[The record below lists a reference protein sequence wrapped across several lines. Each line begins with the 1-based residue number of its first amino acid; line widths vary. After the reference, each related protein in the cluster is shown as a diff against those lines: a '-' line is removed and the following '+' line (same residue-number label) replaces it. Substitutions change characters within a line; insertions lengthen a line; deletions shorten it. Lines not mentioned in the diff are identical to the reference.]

1 MNWKQAKTLF
11 IVVFFLTN
19 LCLIYIYV
27 DKVNKSHVNDSEN
40 DNAVNFE
47 QEDIKLPK
55 DMPNVSGVKMQLITG
70 DSHDFEKDVKEDDN
84 AEASKDGFTLTQKM
98 THAVNVSQDP
108 ISILKPYINANVYG
122 GSQYQY
128 HETQDGKIIYEQTYD
143 GYPIINNNRAR
154 LSFDVNGNKT
164 KSYTQSTMEDIRPS
178 KGENNKPR
186 QVISAREAIE
196 TLYYNQY
203 LKAGQSVDSIR
214 LGYYTVVKETNVQV
228 LQANWEIIVSKKGK
242 KHTYYV
248 EAVSSNPQI
257 TE

>member
-1 MNWKQAKTLF
+1 MNWKRAKTLF

-55 DMPNVSGVKMQLITG
+55 DMPKVDNVKMQLITA
-70 DSHDFEKDVKEDDN
+70 DSHNFESEAKDDDD
-84 AEASKDGFTLTQKM
+84 AEVSKDGFTLTQKM
-98 THAVNVSQDP
+98 SNAVNVSQDP
-108 ISILKPYINANVYG
+108 ISTLKPYIDANIYG
-122 GSQYQY
+122 GSEYQY
-128 HETQDGKIIYEQTYD
+128 HETQKGKIIYEQTYD
-143 GYPIINNNRAR
+143 GFPIMNNNRAR
-154 LSFDVNGNKT
+154 LSFDVDGNKT
-164 KSYTQSTMEDIRPS
+164 KSLTQAKMEDIRPS

-186 QVISAREAIE
+186 NVISAREAIE
-196 TLYYNQY
+196 ALYYNQY
-203 LKAGQSVDSIR
+203 LKSGQSVDSIR

-228 LQANWEIIVSKKGK
+228 LQANWEITVSKQGK
-242 KHTYYV
+242 SHTYYV